1 MSKVQRGRSVTKT
14 PITIFYSCELRGSY
28 EIDGETITARSADGR
43 TKSTKLRGRTPQT
56 LAEIMLREL
65 ADDRLGVRR
74 GKK

>member
-1 MSKVQRGRSVTKT
+1 MAKT

-43 TKSTKLRGRTPQT
+43 TKSTRLRGRTPQT
-56 LAEIMLREL
+56 LAEVMLREL